1 MTIGLPRAMLYY
13 RYGVLWE
20 AFFRELGYDTLT
32 SRETD
37 REIFECGIKYSI
49 DECCLPSKIFMG
61 HVSSLIGKCDYIL
74 IPRVAS
80 YGKSQDVCVK
90 FNALYDIARNTFEDI
105 RILDYNIDVPKG
117 CREKSGFV
125 GMGKTLG
132 FSRPRSLLAYRR
144 AKAEL
149 KESER
154 QKINTQH
161 RALSSAG
168 GPKILIVSH
177 AYNIYDKL
185 IGRPVSNHVRALGG
199 VPVYAEAAD
208 KTECARASGAISQ
221 TLYWLY
227 NRELVGS
234 IKLLEDKIDG
244 IILLTA
250 FPCGPDSLVNELI
263 IRKVRNIPT
272 INIVIDELQ
281 GEAGLI
287 TRIESFMDIIKE
299 RAGKSG

>member
-1 MTIGLPRAMLYY
+1 M
-13 RYGVLWE
+13 VL
-20 AFFRELGYDTLT
+20 
-32 SRETD
+32 
-37 REIFECGIKYSI
+37 
-49 DECCLPSKIFMG
+49 
-61 HVSSLIGKCDYIL
+61 
-74 IPRVAS
+74 
-80 YGKSQDVCVK
+80 
-90 FNALYDIARNTFEDI
+90 
-105 RILDYNIDVPKG
+105 
-117 CREKSGFV
+117 
-125 GMGKTLG
+125 
-132 FSRPRSLLAYRR
+132 
-144 AKAEL
+144 
-149 KESER
+149 
-154 QKINTQH
+154 
-161 RALSSAG
+161 
-168 GPKILIVSH
+168 KILIASH
-177 AYNIYDKL
+177 AIIYTTVWYLGIKSRQGAGRSAGLCRGYDKT
-185 IGRPVSNHVRALGG
+185 GAQEPR
-199 VPVYAEAAD
+199 
-208 KTECARASGAISQ
+208 AISQ